1 MSFLTPLFLVGL
13 AALAI
18 PVVIHLI
25 QRERKHVV
33 AFPSLMFVRRIP
45 YQSVRRRR
53 IRHWPLLLLRM
64 AALALIVAAFARPF
78 FWQSGGGAIDAS
90 SAREVVILLD
100 QSYSMAYGD
109 RWDRARAAAR
119 DAIAALGPSDR
130 GTLVLFSSRADV
142 SLRSTADRERLL
154 SALSTTAPTAGST
167 RYAPALQ
174 VAGGIL
180 AGSTL
185 PRREAILISDFQRA
199 GWRGAES
206 GRLPQG
212 ATLTPVVIGEGADQ
226 PNLAVTAVS
235 LARSTFAQQER
246 VAVTAGLRNYTA
258 RDVSNAVVTLD
269 LDGLEVQTA
278 RATVEANAS
287 TSVTF
292 PPVVVSPRAMRATVR
307 LQPDALERDNLF
319 HFMIS
324 PAPAV
329 PVLVVERDSAPPDTS
344 LYVMRALAI
353 GDAPRFEAQRR
364 QAGSVSDEDLRRSEV
379 LLLNDVPV
387 TSALAGRLE
396 TFVQRGG
403 GLFVALGPRA
413 TWPDSRAALLTGAP
427 AAPADLS
434 RGDAAR
440 VGSLEYSHPVFEV
453 FRAPRSGDFST
464 AQFFGY
470 RTMTRA
476 KGTEQATAGGVLAR
490 FDTGA
495 PALVEQTF
503 GEGRVMVWTSTLDL
517 DWSDLPLK
525 PVFLPFIHRAVR
537 HLAAY
542 AAPAP
547 WLTVGQV
554 LDPSSRVSDA
564 DERVVLSPSGRRVAL
579 DDEGGGVLELDE
591 QGFYEIRTQG
601 TDGPADVIAS
611 NVDLAESDLTPLDVR
626 EVAAAA
632 TGGAS
637 GAAEAAAAMPDTPEA
652 QERAQRL
659 WWFVLCAGMVLLG
672 VESLLAAKVSGRLKG
687 AATEL

>member
-100 QSYSMAYGD
+100 QSYSMAYGE
-109 RWDRARAAAR
+109 RWERARAAAR

-226 PNLAVTAVS
+226 PTLAVTAVS

>member
-90 SAREVVILLD
+90 S
-100 QSYSMAYGD
+100 SMAYGD